1 MRNPQRP
8 RARLTLAATVLTLL
22 GLALLLG
29 ACGQNRSG
37 NGGGTA
43 LADSV
48 TAGDSLAAADSVA
61 ADSVADSGRRRG
73 GLLGFLG
80 RGGGEET
87 AEEDEEEDAVPVRL
101 ATVERQDVP
110 LYLGATATLEPE
122 KSIEIMA
129 KATGQIL
136 EIRVEEGDY
145 VQAGQLLAQLDG
157 EAERVALEETAVRA
171 DGLERELERSRA
183 MHAQQGIS
191 DREMQDIQ
199 TRWEEADAQRQ
210 AAELRWRHTRI
221 LAPFAGT
228 ITERFV
234 DPGQHVVAGARV
246 FGLVDADPLLACI
259 YLPEREAVNIAP
271 LQETM
276 VTPDTRPDLEL
287 PGRVLRVAPI
297 VDTRTGTV
305 KVTCQ
310 IRDANEHVRPGSFVR
325 IRVQT
330 DLHPEVPVIPKQALV
345 PEGGE
350 NYVFKVA
357 ADSVIKVGIETGY
370 VNGRYVEICDG
381 LELGD
386 RVVTVGQGSLKT
398 GTRIRDLDEPTIL
411 ADSTTG
417 KDETP

>member
-1 MRNPQRP
+1 MRDPQRP
-8 RARLTLAATVLTLL
+8 PVRLALAATILILL

-29 ACGQNRSG
+29 ACGRSRTG

-43 LADSV
+43 RADSV
-48 TAGDSLAAADSVA
+48 HASDSTAVADSAAADSL
-61 ADSVADSGRRRG
+61 ADRGRRRG

-80 RGGGEET
+80 RGASEESG
-87 AEEDEEEDAVPVRL
+87 EDEEEDAVPVRL

-110 LYLGATATLEPE
+110 LYLSATATLEPE
-122 KSIEIMA
+122 KAIEIMA
-129 KATGQIL
+129 KGSGQIR

-145 VQAGQLLAQLDG
+145 VQAGQLLALLDG
-157 EAERVALEETAVRA
+157 EAERVALEEATVRA
-171 DGLERELERSRA
+171 DGLKRELERSRA
-183 MHAQQGIS
+183 MYTQQGIS

-210 AAELRWRHTRI
+210 AAELRWQYTRI

-228 ITERFV
+228 ISERYV
-234 DPGQHVVAGARV
+234 DPGQHVTAGIRV
-246 FGLVDADPLLACI
+246 FGLVDADPLLARI
-259 YLPEREAVNIAP
+259 YLPEREAVSIAP

-276 VTPDTRPDLEL
+276 VTPDTHPDLEL

-310 IRDANEHVRPGSFVR
+310 VRDTSERVRPGSFVR

-330 DLHPEVPVIPKQALV
+330 DLHSQVPVIPKRALV

-350 NYVFKVA
+350 NYVFKVM
-357 ADSVIKVGIETGY
+357 ADSVIKVGIETGF
-370 VNGRYVEICDG
+370 VNGRYVEICGG

-398 GTRIRDLDEPTIL
+398 GTKIQDLEAPTTL